1 MGEELR
7 RLGGR
12 SAPYLREQVERAA
25 AAFVAGRDREV
36 IGLLR
41 PVRER
46 VPDAVS
52 VRELLGLSL
61 YRDGRYRDARRELEA
76 FARLTGS
83 TEHHPVLMDCARAQ
97 GRYARVEEL
106 WAELA
111 RASPGADVVTEGR
124 IVRAGARADQGDLA
138 GALALLRPAA
148 RRHRRP
154 DRPHVRRLWY
164 ALADLEERA
173 GNLATA
179 RRLWAQLRAAD
190 PTFAD
195 VTERLRAIS

>member
-1 MGEELR
+1 M
-7 RLGGR
+7 
-12 SAPYLREQVERAA
+12 ERAA
-25 AAFVAGRDREV
+25 TAFAAGRDREV
-36 IGLLR
+36 IRLLR

-46 VPDAVS
+46 VPGAAS
-52 VRELLGLSL
+52 VRELLGLAL
-61 YRDGRYRDARRELEA
+61 YREGRYRDARRELEVYA
-76 FARLTGS
+76 QLTGS
-83 TEHHPVLMDCARAQ
+83 TEHHPVLMDCARAE
-97 GRYARVEEL
+97 GRYRRVEEL

-111 RASPGADVVTEGR
+111 AASPVADAVTEGR

-148 RRHRRP
+148 RRLRRP
-154 DRPHVRRLWY
+154 ARPDARRLWY

-179 RRLWAQLRAAD
+179 RRLWTELRAVD